1 MMMSNFPS
9 IVGVGS
15 TPYYRR
21 GRSVPRTSLE
31 LATEAI
37 LGAADDAGLKAGDID
52 GFAMYSG
59 GLQVPVLAQM
69 LGIPDLGFTAAL
81 TGGGGGSAGA
91 IGLAAAAIESGLA
104 HVVVVVMV
112 VQQAAYRLGRGDST
126 TGPYAFRPTAETDFS
141 VPFGWVSP
149 AQKYAMSTQRHMH
162 LYGTT
167 REHFAEVA
175 ISSRENARRRP
186 GALMQKPL
194 DLDAYFSAPMLSDP
208 LCLYDYCLESDGAV
222 AVVITSADRARD
234 LRQRPVRIRGTAM
247 GGDGRFGP
255 QVAWANAPDD
265 YLASAFSRAVAKRL
279 YNAAGMG
286 PQEVNVALLYDH
298 FSPMVLFQLEDYGF
312 CPPGAS
318 GEFVAGG
325 NIRWPGGSLPVNTHG
340 GHLSEAYVMG
350 MTHVREA
357 VEQLRGTA
365 VNQVDGAEVA
375 LVTGGPAMIPV
386 SAAILTV

>member
-1 MMMSNFPS
+1 MD
-9 IVGVGS
+9 
-15 TPYYRR
+15 
-21 GRSVPRTSLE
+21 

-37 LGAADDAGLKAGDID
+37 VGAVTDAGLEVSDID

-59 GLQVPVLAQM
+59 GLEVPLLAQM

-104 HVVVVVMV
+104 HVVVTVMV
-112 VQQAAYRLGRGDST
+112 VQQAAYRLGRGDAT
-126 TGPYAFRPTAETDFS
+126 TGPYAFKPTAETDFS

-149 AQKYAMSTQRHMH
+149 GQKYAMSAQRHMH

-175 ISSRENARRRP
+175 ISSRANACRRP
-186 GALMQKPL
+186 GSLMKEPL
-194 DLDAYFSAPMLSDP
+194 DLDAYFNAPLLSDP

-222 AVVITSADRARD
+222 AVVITSADRARN
-234 LRQRPVRIRGTAM
+234 LRQRPVWIRSTAM
-247 GGDGRFGP
+247 GGDGRYGP
-255 QVAWANAPDD
+255 PAAWANAPDD
-265 YLASAFSRAVAKRL
+265 YLASAFSQAVAKRL
-279 YNAAGMG
+279 YDVAGIG
-286 PQEVNVALLYDH
+286 PQEVDVALLYDH

-312 CPPGAS
+312 CPAGAS

-325 NIRWPGGSLPVNTHG
+325 NIRWPNGSLPVNTHG
-340 GHLSEAYVMG
+340 GHLSEAYIMG

-365 VNQVDGAEVA
+365 INQVKGAEVA